1 MQLKSLDK
9 TAENRINAKIE
20 IIRLWTE
27 FEKNFVGGKTLSKAF
42 FCSAYNLGHI
52 EAPTWA
58 KQTIRTISQA
68 SLMRWARQITQKD
81 LARLAGKY
89 GNRKNSGVFY
99 TNHLL
104 QDYVFAMINTVPHCT
119 ARMILRGIS
128 VNLQLFKLRQPPS
141 LKTVTRFMGDWN
153 AQARSNIEK
162 NKNVMEL
169 K

>member
-1 MQLKSLDK
+1 MQLKDLNK
-9 TAENRINAKIE
+9 IAENRINAKIE

-68 SLMRWARQITQKD
+68 SLTRWARQITQKD
-81 LARLAGKY
+81 LARLAGRY

-99 TNHLL
+99 TNLLL

-119 ARMILRGIS
+119 ARVILRGIS
-128 VNLQLFKLRQPPS
+128 VNLQLFKLKQPPS
-141 LKTVTRFMGDWN
+141 LKTVVRFMNDSK
-153 AQARSNIEK
+153 AQAKTKIEK
-162 NKNVMEL
+162 IKNIMEL
-169 K
+169 